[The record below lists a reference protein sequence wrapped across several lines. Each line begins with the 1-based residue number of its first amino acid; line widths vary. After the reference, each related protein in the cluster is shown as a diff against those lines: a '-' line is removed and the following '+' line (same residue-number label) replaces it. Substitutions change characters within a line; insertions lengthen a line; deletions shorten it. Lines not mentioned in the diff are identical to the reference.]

1 MISPSNDLLHA
12 RIYALIPQSG
22 YISASVI
29 ADLYE
34 ARFHEQITVKKCS
47 LILDDLFS
55 DGLILMRKKRRNW
68 GFLSTYGH
76 EEGKEKMLK

>member
-1 MISPSNDLLHA
+1 MMQQSDKLLHA
-12 RIYALIPQSG
+12 RIYALVPQSG

-34 ARFHEQITVKKCS
+34 ARFHSPISVKKCS
-47 LILDDLFS
+47 LVLDDLFS

-76 EEGKEKMLK
+76 EEIEEKLLK